1 MIPVLIGVSIVTF
14 VLIRVLP
21 GDPIRTLLP
30 QTATPD
36 DIAAARA
43 RYGLDRP
50 IIVQY
55 RVYLKHLVRGDLGV
69 SFQTGAPVTT
79 ELSQR
84 LGPTFELVT
93 CALILA
99 LVVAV
104 ALGISSARRSGRLAT
119 TRSAYRPLVGDAV
132 SEFWLGLLLI
142 LLFYNGLG
150 WAPAPNGRIAPTS
163 T

>member
-1 MIPVLIGVSIVTF
+1 M
-14 VLIRVLP
+14 LIRVLP

-43 RYGLDRP
+43 RYGLDQP

-55 RVYLKHLVRGDLGV
+55 WVYLKHLVRGDLGV

-99 LVVAV
+99 LVVGV
-104 ALGISSARRSGRLAT
+104 ALGISSALRWARSGI
-119 TRSAYRPLVGDAV
+119 TRCASARSP
-132 SEFWLGLLLI
+132 GLPSPSS
-142 LLFYNGLG
+142 GS
-150 WAPAPNGRIAPTS
+150 ACS
-163 T
+163 